1 VTRIVLDTNGLVSAL
16 LFTGVTSRLVS
27 LWQSKSVQL
36 LISREILNEYLRVL
50 AYPKFHLTNAEIRG
64 LIEGELLPFVEI
76 IHPTVRIRVL
86 KQDPSDNKFLECAV
100 GGRASILISGDKT
113 ILALRYFRKVSIQS
127 PAEFL
132 KGFEGA

>member
-1 VTRIVLDTNGLVSAL
+1 MTSIVLDTNGLVSAL

-27 LWQSKSVQL
+27 LWQSRSVQL

-64 LIEGELLPFVEI
+64 LIEGELLPLVEI

-86 KQDPSDNKFLECAV
+86 KQDPDNKFLECAV
-100 GGRASILISGDKT
+100 AGRASILISGDKT